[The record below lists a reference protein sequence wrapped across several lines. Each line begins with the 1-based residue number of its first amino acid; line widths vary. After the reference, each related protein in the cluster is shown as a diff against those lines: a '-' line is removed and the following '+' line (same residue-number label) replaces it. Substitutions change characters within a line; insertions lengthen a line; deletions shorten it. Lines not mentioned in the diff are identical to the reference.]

1 MNYYHLDEFDHDLK
15 VFSYCWGSDLHMAE
29 LLSYVQAGEI
39 YRLSTSDSVDMKH
52 LKKILK
58 LKMDSPL
65 PFDYDQV

>member
-1 MNYYHLDEFDHDLK
+1 
-15 VFSYCWGSDLHMAE
+15 MAE